1 MLLFIPVVGVIDES
15 RVLVVT
21 VAGKLDIED
30 KLVDDTRKDI
40 IIVCICCKF
49 IPVVGVI
56 DESRVLVVTVAG
68 KLDIEGK
75 LVDTRKDIIIVCML
89 LIYTCRWCNR

>member
-1 MLLFIPVVGVIDES
+1 MVVVDEK
-15 RVLVVT
+15 RLLVVT
-21 VAGKLDIED
+21 VVGKLMDIEG
-30 KLVDDTRKDI
+30 KLDTRKDI